1 MNQNWNQNTNQ
12 NWNQDPY
19 VVVNDHSQTQQDV
32 ISQIASKSFLIV
44 FLGLILTTITAFIT
58 VSDEAFM
65 ISIFSSAPTLIII
78 CVFEIVVVLGCS
90 FAIRK
95 NVLGLALGL
104 YIAYTILNGITLSVI
119 FIVYDIGQVQE
130 AFLLTTILFGAI
142 SAYGY
147 FTKRD
152 LSTVGSICGMALIG
166 AIIVTL
172 ANLFFFRS
180 SGLVLLMDY
189 VVVAIFIGLT
199 AFDMYRMKQ
208 QAINYGAEETNRIA
222 LFTGMQL
229 YLDFI
234 NLFLR
239 IVRIMGRRN

>member
-1 MNQNWNQNTNQ
+1 MNQNMNQNWK
-12 NWNQDPY
+12 QDPY
-19 VVVNDHSQTQQDV
+19 VVANDYNRVQQDV
-32 ISQIASKSFLIV
+32 VSQIASRSFLVV
-44 FLGLILTTITAFIT
+44 FLGLIVTTITAFLT
-58 VSDEAFM
+58 ANNVALMER
-65 ISIFSSAPTLIII
+65 IFSSRPTFIII
-78 CVFEIVVVLGCS
+78 CVMELVVVLGCS
-90 FAIRK
+90 FAINK

-104 YIAYTILNGITLSVI
+104 YVAYTILNGITLSII
-119 FIVYDIGQVQE
+119 FVVYDIGQVQE

-152 LSTVGSICGMALIG
+152 LSTLGSICTMALFG

-172 ANLFFFRS
+172 ANLFFFHS
-180 SGLVLLMDY
+180 AGIDLLMDY

-208 QAINYGAEETNRIA
+208 QAATYGASETNRIA

-239 IVRIMGRRN
+239 LVRIMGRRD

>member
-1 MNQNWNQNTNQ
+1 MNQNM
-12 NWNQDPY
+12 NQDWNNEPY
-19 VVVNDHSQTQQDV
+19 MVSKDYTQANQGI

-44 FLGLILTTITAFIT
+44 FIGLIITTITAFLT
-58 VSDEAFM
+58 VNNTSLIE
-65 ISIFSSAPTLIII
+65 SIFSSTPTLVII
-78 CVFEIVVVLGCS
+78 CVLELITVIGCN
-90 FAIRK
+90 FAINK
-95 NVLGLALGL
+95 NVLGAALGL
-104 YIAYTILNGITLSVI
+104 YILYTILNGITLSVI
-119 FIVYDIGQVQE
+119 FLVYDIGQVQE

-152 LSTVGSICGMALIG
+152 LSRVGSICGMALVG

-172 ANLFFFRS
+172 ANLFIFHS
-180 SGLVLLMDY
+180 SGVDLLMDY

-199 AFDMYRMKQ
+199 AFDMYRMKK
-208 QAINYGAEETNRIA
+208 QAATYGEAEMNRIA

-239 IVRIMGRRN
+239 LVRIMGNRD

>member
-1 MNQNWNQNTNQ
+1 MNQNMNQ

-19 VVVNDHSQTQQDV
+19 VMTNDYNNTRQDL
-32 ISQIASKSFLIV
+32 ISQVASKSFLVV
-44 FLGLILTTITAFIT
+44 FLGLIVTTITAYFVT
-58 VSDEAFM
+58 SSTARME
-65 ISIFSSAPTLIII
+65 SLFSGNAILVI
-78 CVFEIVVVLGCS
+78 CILELVAVLGS
-90 FAIRK
+90 TFAIRK

-104 YIAYTILNGITLSVI
+104 FVAYTILNGISLSAI
-119 FIVYDIGQVQE
+119 FIVYDIGKVQE
-130 AFLLTTILFGAI
+130 AFLLTTILFGVL

-166 AIIVTL
+166 AIIVSL

-180 SGLVLLMDY
+180 AGIDLLMDY
-189 VVVAIFIGLT
+189 IVVAIFIGLT

-208 QAINYGAEETNRIA
+208 QTIAYGTTEMNRIA
-222 LFTGMQL
+222 LYTGMQL

-239 IVRIMGRRN
+239 LVRILGRRN